1 MHQGTFSSRLNPF
14 PALIAAVQL
23 LDSQLA
29 KGTRDSLQ
37 GLLNGPDAKASCG
50 LDTIQQDMERLPQGT
65 RRLAVRLR
73 MNLAPEWLWA
83 VLTDYANLSRFIP
96 NLETSRLLW
105 RRANV
110 VGLEQEGAQ
119 SFIGLRFKA
128 RVQLELTEELAQRRL
143 SFVMVKGDFRRFE
156 GSWQIGQDARGT
168 TLLYELTVQGCV
180 GMPIGLIEQRLRED
194 LAANLRAVQQEALRR
209 ATAAG

>member
-1 MHQGTFSSRLNPF
+1 M
-14 PALIAAVQL
+14 QL
-23 LDSQLA
+23 LDSQVLTPSPVFGA
-29 KGTRDSLQ
+29 IDGLHQ
-37 GLLNGPDAKASCG
+37 GSVSACS
-50 LDTIQQDMERLPQGT
+50 LDTIQQEMERLPQGT

-73 MNLAPEWLWA
+73 MNLDPTWLWA
-83 VLTDYANLSRFIP
+83 VLTDYANLSKFIP
-96 NLETSRLLW
+96 NLQTSRLLW

-119 SFIGLRFKA
+119 TFMGLRFKA
-128 RVQLELTEELAQRRL
+128 RVQLELTEWLDQGRL
-143 SFVMVKGDFRRFE
+143 SFVMIKGDFRRFE
-156 GSWQIGQDARGT
+156 GTWQIGHDPSGS

-209 ATAAG
+209 SGYC

>member
-1 MHQGTFSSRLNPF
+1 M
-14 PALIAAVQL
+14 QL
-23 LDSQLA
+23 LEPQRTKGPLEQLQA
-29 KGTRDSLQ
+29 MLPLQ
-37 GLLNGPDAKASCG
+37 QAEACS

-73 MNLAPEWLWA
+73 MHNLAPEWVWA
-83 VLTDYANLSRFIP
+83 VLTDYENLSRFIP
-96 NLETSRLLW
+96 NLESSRLLW

-119 SFIGLRFKA
+119 SFIGLRFRA
-128 RVQLELTEELAQRRL
+128 RVQLELSEEREQLQL
-143 SFVMVKGDFRRFE
+143 SFQMVKGDFRRFE
-156 GSWQIGQDARGT
+156 GSWQIGHDSAGT
-168 TLLYELTVQGCV
+168 SLLYELTVQGCV

-209 ATAAG
+209 ATLAG

>member
-1 MHQGTFSSRLNPF
+1 V
-14 PALIAAVQL
+14 VQL
-23 LDSQLA
+23 LETQLGKNPLA
-29 KGTRDSLQ
+29 GLQ
-37 GLLNGPDAKASCG
+37 DMLSGSEASEICS

-73 MNLAPEWLWA
+73 TDLAPEWLWA

-96 NLETSRLLW
+96 NLASSRLLW

-119 SFIGLRFKA
+119 TFIGLRFRA
-128 RVQLELTEELAQRRL
+128 RVQLELTEELEQRQLR
-143 SFVMVKGDFRRFE
+143 FVMVKGDFRRFE
-156 GSWQIGQDARGT
+156 GSWEIGQDARGT
-168 TLLYELTVQGCV
+168 TLLYELTVQGCA

-209 ATAAG
+209 AAAC